1 MSTIIETHELVKTYH
16 NGTQAL
22 KGINLNVEKGEIIGL
37 IGPNGAGKTTF
48 INLILG
54 LLKPTSGIVKV
65 WNQDSY
71 TLSKVQREKIG
82 FLLSERGL
90 YRDLTVEENLIFWSM
105 LYEMETNHIEKYL
118 KKWNLWE
125 KRKERVKELSS
136 GMQQKLAVIRV
147 MLTEPSLIIMDEP
160 TSNLDPLARKE
171 VVDMLK
177 TLPRSGKTVFITSH
191 DLFDVE
197 RLCTRIAL
205 LRNGKIIVNGSLEEI
220 KRELGIERNVK
231 VEISGEINDV
241 VKKSITDKFNAK
253 MQDGHIIFSK
263 DFVNTKKVVKFL
275 VENGINVER
284 VEEERVNL
292 EDLYARIIKEDEE

>member
-1 MSTIIETHELVKTYH
+1 M
-16 NGTQAL
+16 
-22 KGINLNVEKGEIIGL
+22 
-37 IGPNGAGKTTF
+37 
-48 INLILG
+48 
-54 LLKPTSGIVKV
+54 
-65 WNQDSY
+65 
-71 TLSKVQREKIG
+71 
-82 FLLSERGL
+82 
-90 YRDLTVEENLIFWSM
+90 
-105 LYEMETNHIEKYL
+105 
-118 KKWNLWE
+118 
-125 KRKERVKELSS
+125 KELSS
-136 GMQQKLAVIRV
+136 GMQQKLAVVRV

-160 TSNLDPLARKE
+160 TSNLDPLVRKE

-177 TLPRSGKTVFITSH
+177 ALPRSGKTIFITSH

-205 LRNGKIIVNGSLEEI
+205 LRKGKIIVNGSLEEI